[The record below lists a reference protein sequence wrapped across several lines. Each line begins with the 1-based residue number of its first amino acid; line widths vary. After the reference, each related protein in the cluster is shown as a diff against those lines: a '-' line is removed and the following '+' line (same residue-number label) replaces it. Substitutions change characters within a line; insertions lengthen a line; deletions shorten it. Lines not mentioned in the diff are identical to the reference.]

1 MFLQIGCKITKNFRQ
16 HHNPSPTILAST
28 DPEALGEGFPTAK
41 HIAIS
46 DGFRSAAPYVGVA
59 FLVVA
64 LYFVYRSFYKM
75 RIK

>member
-1 MFLQIGCKITKNFRQ
+1 MVRRPDC
-16 HHNPSPTILAST
+16 HNEDNARIKAT

-46 DGFRSAAPYVGVA
+46 DGFRSAAPYVGVV
-59 FLVVA
+59 FLVVV